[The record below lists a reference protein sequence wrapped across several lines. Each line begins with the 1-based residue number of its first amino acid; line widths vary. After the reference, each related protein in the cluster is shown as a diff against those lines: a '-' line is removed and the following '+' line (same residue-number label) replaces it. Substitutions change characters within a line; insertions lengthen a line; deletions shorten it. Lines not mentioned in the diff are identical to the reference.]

1 MSNIVLINGVQYQ
14 KNEPK
19 QKPKPSRARGMMMQ
33 MAMMAYS
40 GYVGGSS
47 YNRQRPTVD
56 IVKEYELIQQKKSKL
71 SRSDREWVIRTFE
84 SNYTKMEDQ

>member
-19 QKPKPSRARGMMMQ
+19 QKQKPSRARGMMMQ

-40 GYVGGSS
+40 GYIEYAGASS
-47 YNRQRPTVD
+47 YNRQRPAVD
-56 IVKEYELIQQKKSKL
+56 IVKEYELIQQKKL
-71 SRSDREWVIRTFE
+71 
-84 SNYTKMEDQ
+84 N